1 MFYGPLCAAL
11 PALECGVLPGITLAD
26 FDELASKELSG
37 KKFQEL
43 ISWDDAENIPRVAVY
58 RKMREFDGFL
68 KLRIAENRRE
78 KLGVFDP
85 LPEPDELD
93 SDVDY
98 ALPNAA
104 AAGDPLERERL
115 VDLIRWRKI
124 DDLEVGHEMDFAA
137 LCCYRLRLALLEKFH
152 TRSADAG
159 NTLFEES
166 VDKISLQMNNM

>member
-11 PALECGVLPGITLAD
+11 PTLECGILPGITLAE

-37 KKFQEL
+37 KKFKEL
-43 ISWDDAENIPRVAVY
+43 ISWDDAETSPRSAVY
-58 RKMREFDGFL
+58 RKMREFDDFL
-68 KLRIAENRRE
+68 KLRIAESRRE
-78 KLGVFDP
+78 KLGVYDP

-98 ALPNAA
+98 AFPNAA
-104 AAGDPLERERL
+104 AANDPLERERL

-137 LCCYRLRLALLEKFH
+137 LCCYRLRLASLEKFH
-152 TRSADAG
+152 TRSVDAG
-159 NTLFEES
+159 NMLFEES
-166 VDKISLQMNNM
+166 VEKISSQMSNM